1 MDQCCHRFYLLLFI
15 DVVTEEVRTG
25 LFHEFLYV
33 NDLVLTNDSIKGIQR
48 KQVNW
53 KESLKSKSLKP
64 SIKQQN

>member
-1 MDQCCHRFYLLLFI
+1 MLPPFLFATVI
-15 DVVTEEVRTG
+15 NVVTEEVRTG
-25 LFHEFLYV
+25 LFHEFLYA

-64 SIKQQN
+64 TIKQQN